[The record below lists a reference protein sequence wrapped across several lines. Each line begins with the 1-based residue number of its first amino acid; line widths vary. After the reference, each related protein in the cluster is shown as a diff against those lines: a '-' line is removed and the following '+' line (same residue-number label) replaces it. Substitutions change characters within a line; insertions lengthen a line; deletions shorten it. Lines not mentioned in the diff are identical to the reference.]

1 MARMSNLDKAIA
13 YAAERGITITTDHND
28 RGGIIRIS
36 LSHSGNTVPQLW
48 ATIIR
53 ELETIPTEDTCHT
66 YTERPILPPLTGTPL
81 AFSDKCPAC
90 GDVQR
95 PCECGLL

>member
-1 MARMSNLDKAIA
+1 MTELPNLSTWHRVPVGA
-13 YAAERGITITTDHND
+13 
-28 RGGIIRIS
+28 
-36 LSHSGNTVPQLW
+36 TVPKHMPY
-48 ATIIR
+48 AYDYGAGPIVIEPDGYR
-53 ELETIPTEDTCHT
+53 FDTVVT
-66 YTERPILPPLTGTPL
+66 NGVYYYTERPILPPLTGTPL

>member
-1 MARMSNLDKAIA
+1 MTELPNLSTWHPVPVGATLPKNTPYA
-13 YAAERGITITTDHND
+13 YAYAD
-28 RGGIIRIS
+28 RLTVELDGYRFDTVVT
-36 LSHSGNTVPQLW
+36 SGVYY
-48 ATIIR
+48 
-53 ELETIPTEDTCHT
+53 
-66 YTERPILPPLTGTPL
+66 YTERPILPPLTTPL